1 MKHLH
6 TGDKFFII
14 IDFNASKRYS
24 HHWTYIKNYT
34 NILSG
39 AGYEYEI
46 WIPEN
51 SDYEVINNLGKN
63 VKLILKSNLYGYS
76 RKESLYHW
84 SREKIINFM
93 LDWVHYKSNNDRLEN
108 FKEFIAKFYL
118 SHAYRRVKELS
129 MSHTNLHLLFPTSD
143 SLSLRLSRLCLNH
156 SNSIKAISFRAIG
169 VNFKDNLAIESAE
182 LYFKNLLTDF
192 PLCEIR
198 IGFETFAYKSKLLEF
213 GIPSDKICWAPTPS
227 FNRLQRNQNE
237 IKPLILGFLGSA
249 RPNKGF
255 EEIPRLLQV
264 LSNLDLSF
272 QAIIQKA
279 VFPWPEYN
287 LTLEKL
293 TKLKANIRFIPENIS
308 QGELEELIAK
318 VSVLVMP
325 YRVNDYIIAGSGL
338 LFIASDY
345 SVPVLATKGVAF
357 EWDILTYSLG
367 SVYDS
372 EKEFIDKLT
381 EISNSKKIFN
391 FSRYNYDRNIA
402 VKKFCLIK

>member
-1 MKHLH
+1 M
-6 TGDKFFII
+6 
-14 IDFNASKRYS
+14 
-24 HHWTYIKNYT
+24 KNYA
-34 NILSG
+34 NVLSG

-63 VKLILKSNLYGYS
+63 VKSILKSNMYGYS

-84 SREKIINFM
+84 SREKIINFI
-93 LDWVHYKSNNDRLEN
+93 LDWVKYKSYDVRLEN

-118 SHAYRRVKELS
+118 SHAYRRIKELS
-129 MSHTNLHLLFPTSD
+129 TSHTNLHLVFPTSD
-143 SLSLRLSRLCLNH
+143 SLSLRLSKLCLDHN
-156 SNSIKAISFRAIG
+156 NSIKAISFRAIG
-169 VNFKDNLAIESAE
+169 VNFKDNLAIKSAE
-182 LYFKNLLTDF
+182 LYYKNLLTNF

-198 IGFETFAYKSKLLEF
+198 IGFETLAYKSKLLES

-227 FNRLQRNQNE
+227 HYRLQRKQIE

-255 EEIPRLLQV
+255 EDIPRLLQV
-264 LSNLDLSF
+264 LSNSGLSF
-272 QAIIQKA
+272 QAIVQKA
-279 VFPWPEYN
+279 VYPWPEYN

-293 TKLKANIRFIPENIS
+293 TKWKASIKFIPENIS

-318 VSVLVMP
+318 VSILVMP

-367 SVYDS
+367 SVYSS
-372 EKEFIDKLT
+372 EQEFIDKLA
-381 EISNSKKIFN
+381 EISNSKITFD
-391 FSRYNYDRNIA
+391 FSRYNYDRNMA
-402 VKKFCLIK
+402 VKKFCLI